1 MDEILSLSQLEIVT
15 IFNDELKT
23 FLTELLKIVNQL
35 KNITDTDTDNINK
48 LLSYKNLIETGI
60 SANKEIAIDM
70 FAGYIFSAG
79 NEQFCEKISS
89 KDYEFFYKMEE
100 QIDKTNKLSEIIMI
114 IKNLFIELSEVNKES
129 IFGYLENLS
138 TLSNIYAMKKIEN
151 K

>member
-1 MDEILSLSQLEIVT
+1 MDELLALPRLEIVT
-15 IFNDELKT
+15 IFNDELNT
-23 FLTELLKIVNQL
+23 FLTELLKIVNEI
-35 KNITDTDTDNINK
+35 KIDTDNINK

-79 NEQFCEKISS
+79 NENFCEKISS
-89 KDYEFFYKMEE
+89 KDYEYFYKIEE

-114 IKNLFIELSEVNKES
+114 IKNIFMKLSEVNKES

>member
-1 MDEILSLSQLEIVT
+1 MDELLGLTRLEIVS
-15 IFNDELKT
+15 IFNDELNT
-23 FLTELLKIVNQL
+23 FLTELLKIVNEL
-35 KNITDTDTDNINK
+35 KIDTDNINK
-48 LLSYKNLIETGI
+48 LLSYKSLIETGI

-79 NEQFCEKISS
+79 NENFCEKISS
-89 KDYEFFYKMEE
+89 KDYDYFYKMEE

-114 IKNLFIELSEVNKES
+114 IKNLFMKLSEVNKES

-138 TLSNIYAMKKIEN
+138 TLSNIYAIKKIEN

>member
-1 MDEILSLSQLEIVT
+1 MDELLALPRLEIVT

-23 FLTELLKIVNQL
+23 FLTELLKIVTTL
-35 KNITDTDTDNINK
+35 KNGTDTDDINK

-60 SANKEIAIDM
+60 SANKEVAIDM

-79 NEQFCEKISS
+79 NEKFCDKISS
-89 KDYEFFYKMEE
+89 RDYDFFYKMEE
-100 QIDKTNKLSEIIMI
+100 QINKTNKLSEIIII